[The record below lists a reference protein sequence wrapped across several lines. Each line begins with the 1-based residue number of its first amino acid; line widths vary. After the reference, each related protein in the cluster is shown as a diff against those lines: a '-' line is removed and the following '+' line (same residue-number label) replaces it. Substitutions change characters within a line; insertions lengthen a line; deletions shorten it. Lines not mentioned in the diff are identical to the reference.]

1 MGFPGGSAG
10 KESTCNAG
18 DMCLNPW
25 VGKIPWTPV
34 FWSGEFHGQYSP
46 WGHRESDMTD
56 FEFHFHT
63 KVKDIIKHM
72 WFKKVIKFN
81 KSITVGGL

>member
-1 MGFPGGSAG
+1 MDSI
-10 KESTCNAG
+10 
-18 DMCLNPW
+18 
-25 VGKIPWTPV
+25 V
-34 FWSGEFHGQYSP
+34 HG
-46 WGHRESDMTD
+46 GHRESDMTD